1 MLEKKILI
9 DQISINETGDVHVR
23 ECTRIIEDG
32 NVLSQTYSRWVL
44 SKGDD
49 IGAEDAKVQAVCNA
63 VWPLM
68 T

>member
-23 ECTRIIEDG
+23 ECTRILEDE

-49 IGAEDAKVQAVCNA
+49 ISKQDAKVQAVCNA
-63 VWPLM
+63 AWG
-68 T
+68 TK